1 MRVPLVRKH
10 HGISQGPLNLE
21 VVVTVWE
28 VKATRQT
35 PTLPTHILPLR
46 KIVAC
51 LPVTSLMMEQ
61 VILFLLLTHNTR
73 ALFMCTH

>member
-1 MRVPLVRKH
+1 MRIPLVQKH
-10 HGISQGPLNLE
+10 HGIGQGPLNLE

-28 VKATRQT
+28 VKATRRT
-35 PTLPTHILPLR
+35 PTLPTHIIPLR

-61 VILFLLLTHNTR
+61 VILFLLLTHNTH